1 MTPHTSRAASVARA
15 PMSTIRASAS
25 PSSRASSSPH
35 TSLAHIRVVVW
46 DVDGTLADSASLGF
60 TSTNAVLLDAGLP
73 RITPAQYALGTKFTT
88 PRRMAWHATGD
99 EDHACGRALGD
110 AFDARYVALVDDV
123 TAGFYPGIKPL
134 VERLAQKG
142 VRQGV
147 LSNACGAY
155 ARAVIAANGV
165 EALVSTT
172 LGADDVPRAKP
183 APDGLLVAFRA
194 IGDDVDARATAYIG
208 DAPSDGAAARAAG
221 CVSIGV
227 NWGSHD
233 LTRDDAA
240 RCFDVVFES
249 VDALERALFADC
261 R

>member
-1 MTPHTSRAASVARA
+1 MTLSTLRIPRAAS
-15 PMSTIRASAS
+15 M
-25 PSSRASSSPH
+25 RASSTITNAAPSNARTQPSSSSLS
-35 TSLAHIRVVVW
+35 SLAHIRVVVW

-60 TSTNAVLLDAGLP
+60 DSTNAVLRDAGLAP
-73 RITPAQYALGTKFTT
+73 ITPAQYALGTKFTT
-88 PRRMAWHATGD
+88 PRRLAWHATGD
-99 EDHACGRALGD
+99 EDHACGRELGD
-110 AFDARYVALVDDV
+110 AFDARYVALVSDE

-134 VERLAQKG
+134 VERLAVNG

-155 ARAVIAANGV
+155 ARAVIEANGIG
-165 EALVSTT
+165 ALVSAV

-183 APDGLLVAFRA
+183 APDGLLQAFRT
-194 IGDDVDARATAYIG
+194 IGDDVDARTTAYIG

-233 LTRDDAA
+233 LSSADA
-240 RCFDVVFES
+240 FDVVFAS
-249 VDALERALFADC
+249 VDELERAFFGE
-261 R
+261 